1 MKPEVISTI
10 YEETVARRKPPVNLN
25 QEHLILFEGEF
36 ARTIPECQL
45 LRFENV
51 LASSEGLLFK
61 GTKILPES
69 FAFPYHLDDW
79 RRRTIFKFLA
89 KNYAFRRH
97 RRIESEAMWITD
109 YWSTGYFHWL
119 ADALTRL
126 FVVRNRVRDLL
137 LLLPGKYQ
145 GCEFV
150 ESSLKAF
157 GVTNVDFIDRDEVL
171 ECRSLVLPSHTAPPG
186 HFKDEAIRGV
196 RNVLLS
202 AYGSSDDKGERLYIT
217 RSKATKRRILN
228 EEEIMPI
235 LGKFGF
241 QTISTEDLS
250 FADQVQRCSRA
261 RYIVSNHG
269 AGLINTLFMPDGG
282 SILELR
288 HQSDCI
294 NNCYFTLTSALNF
307 NYFYQ
312 TCAAPNPTADPHEA
326 DLLVDPGELERN
338 LRLLLSNKNIAQQS
352 ELHWA
357 MPRLK
362 SLAG

>member
-10 YEETVARRKPPVNLN
+10 YEETVARRKPPVNLSPA
-25 QEHLILFEGEF
+25 HLVLFEGEF
-36 ARTIPECQL
+36 ARTIPECRL

-89 KNYAFRRH
+89 KNYAFRRR
-97 RRIESEAMWITD
+97 RRIESEALWITN
-109 YWSTGYFHWL
+109 YWSTGYFHWV

-126 FVVRNRVRDLL
+126 FVVQDRARDLL
-137 LLLPGKYQ
+137 LLLPVEYR

-150 ESSLKAF
+150 ASTLKAF
-157 GVTNVDFIDRDEVL
+157 GVTNVDFIERDEVL
-171 ECRSLVLPSHTAPPG
+171 ECRSLWLPSHTAPPG

-196 RNVLLS
+196 RNVLLA
-202 AYGSSDDKGERLYIT
+202 AYGSTGAEGERLYIT
-217 RSKATKRRILN
+217 RSKAPKRRIVN
-228 EEEIMPI
+228 EAEITPI
-235 LGKFGF
+235 LNTFGF
-241 QTISTEDLS
+241 QTINTEDCS
-250 FADQVQRCSRA
+250 FADQVQICSRA

-269 AGLINTLFMPDGG
+269 AGLTNTLFMRDGG

-294 NNCYFTLTSALNF
+294 NNCYFTLASALDF

-312 TCAAPNPTADPHEA
+312 TCLAQNPSADPHEA

-338 LRLLLSNKNIAQQS
+338 LTLLLNK
-352 ELHWA
+352 
-357 MPRLK
+357 
-362 SLAG
+362 